1 MVVLIMGT
9 TIFFTI
15 FAPLINYKRKELCS
29 EVIHA
34 AS

>member
-1 MVVLIMGT
+1 MVVLIGA

-15 FAPLINYKRKELCS
+15 FAPLNKLIAKKLCS
-29 EVIHA
+29 EVIHV

>member
-1 MVVLIMGT
+1 MVVLIGA

-15 FAPLINYKRKELCS
+15 FAPLNKLIAKKLCS